1 MGIAMIIGGYI
12 TPFTVKYYGQSEAFV
27 VYAILV
33 GIAVILMY
41 ASQVFKGLD
50 IKKNDALKNANTKII
65 VSSETKINT
74 KSVDNKNLKNIV

>member
-33 GIAVILMY
+33 GVAVILMY

-50 IKKNDALKNANTKII
+50 IKKNDALKNTKII

>member
-50 IKKNDALKNANTKII
+50 IKKNDALKNAKII

>member
-50 IKKNDALKNANTKII
+50 IKKNDALKNTKII

>member
-33 GIAVILMY
+33 GVAVILMY

-50 IKKNDALKNANTKII
+50 IKKNDALKNTKII

-74 KSVDNKNLKNIV
+74 KSDNSKNLKNIV

>member
-50 IKKNDALKNANTKII
+50 IKKNDALKNTKII

-74 KSVDNKNLKNIV
+74 KSDNSKNLKNIV